1 MCGIISRKWGDHM
14 TGRDSINIDQLVDYK
29 TEYSQVVKHAQI
41 SGDKLRGL
49 CPFHDDQNNSFSA
62 DLKTGKWT
70 CFAEGESGN
79 FLKFYMLLHNLPDQK
94 TAYKEILRQH
104 HIDPPQ
110 RERRRKLTQYT
121 LKQYAF
127 EKHLPEDWLSEQC
140 GLSDGKEYDRNTHET
155 TLYLKTPFWDEN
167 KKLVTYRKRFAYKE
181 FRWKLGSHTI
191 LYGLWRLPEFKEKQA
206 AILVEG
212 ESDTQTLWYLGLP
225 ALGVAGAQNFKP
237 EQASALDGMTLYLH
251 REPDGGGDTFIAK
264 TCRGLREGG
273 FSGTVKVWSCKQF
286 DVKDPSELYM
296 KRGKEEAA
304 RLIRQALESA
314 EEIDYTKDPEP
325 EGLDGAPIALKCP
338 AGWGMSEGG
347 IREYN
352 DKRGTSELVC
362 RTPILLTK
370 RIRSMDSGEEKIE
383 IAFRRDGRWLTSVW
397 PRSTVFSS
405 RSVLALSELGCT
417 VTSENAKQVVK
428 FLGALE
434 GENLDKIPSVQA
446 TGVLGWK
453 PGGKF
458 MPGHDAGLVLDC
470 DPTIQAAAAAYHA
483 SGTLEDWLAAMRPHR
498 ERNKFRFILAS
509 SFAAPLLKLTRQ
521 RNFLTYNWGG
531 SRGGKTAAL
540 YAGMSVWGEPEKLT
554 VSFNTTAVGLER
566 RAGLC
571 CDLPMGIDERQQAG
585 DKQGMLEQL
594 VYMLA
599 NGTGKVRG
607 AKGGGL
613 QSVYQWRTVALSTGE
628 EPLTVET
635 SKGGVSTRALQI
647 YGPPFEDE
655 QSASAMYGQVAENY
669 GTAGPVFIKRLVE
682 MPPEDIQ
689 AMFSEMRD
697 YVQGLS
703 DGKNGAHT
711 AAIALVALADAMIDT
726 WLFEGFEGVAISPES
741 WARAKA
747 MAADILEQQQTGS
760 SGDVNENAVQFIV
773 DWVLANKAFFNPQT
787 IGTCYGMMSS
797 EGEVAYIFPSI
808 LNQALTKA
816 GFSPQKTLRYMA
828 EQGLIE
834 QTPQKKANGSVV
846 MRNAVRRRIGGRLT
860 SFVCFN
866 IGRISE
872 TTDEVEAL
880 ADEYDRMDEDVQ
892 SQTSMDQW
900 TEVDEDGD
908 LPF

>member
-1 MCGIISRKWGDHM
+1 M
-14 TGRDSINIDQLVDYK
+14 TDREPIDIDRLVDYK
-29 TEYSQVVKHAQI
+29 TEYSQVVKHPRI
-41 SGDKLRGL
+41 TGERMIGR
-49 CPFHDDQNNSFSA
+49 CPFHDDHADSFSV

-70 CFAEGESGN
+70 CFTEGLSGN
-79 FLKFYMLLHNLPDQK
+79 YLDFYAKLHNTDTK

-110 RERRRKLTQYT
+110 RERRQRLTQYT

-127 EKHLPEDWLSEQC
+127 EKHLPEEWLEERC
-140 GLSDGKEYDRNTHET
+140 GLSDGSDYDRTTHEST
-155 TLYLKTPFWDEN
+155 TYLKIPYWDESGQ
-167 KKLVTYRKRFAYKE
+167 LATYRKRFAYKE
-181 FRWKLGSHTI
+181 FRWKKGSSTI

-206 AILVEG
+206 VILVEG

-237 EQASALDGMTLYLH
+237 EQAPALDGMTLYLH
-251 REPDGGGDTFIAK
+251 KEPDGGGDTFITK
-264 TCRGLREGG
+264 TCRGLREGS

-304 RLIRQALESA
+304 RLIREALKAA
-314 EEIDYTKDPEP
+314 EEIDYQKDPEP
-325 EGLDGAPIALKCP
+325 EGLEGAPIALKCP
-338 AGWGMSEGG
+338 SGWGMSEGG

-352 DKRGTSELVC
+352 DKKGTSELVC

-383 IAFRRDGRWLTSVW
+383 IAFLRDGRWLTSVW

-405 RSVLALSELGCT
+405 RSVLALAELGCT
-417 VTSENAKQVVK
+417 VTSENAKAVVK

-458 MPGHDAGLVLDC
+458 MPGHDDGLVLDC
-470 DPTIQAAAAAYHA
+470 DPTMQAAAAAYHE
-483 SGTLEDWLAAMRPHR
+483 SGTLEGWISAMRPHR

-509 SFAAPLLKLTRQ
+509 AFAAPLLKITRQ

-540 YAGMSVWGEPEKLT
+540 QAGMSVWGEPEKLM

-585 DKQGMLEQL
+585 DKQGLLEQL

-607 AKGGGL
+607 SKGGGL

-635 SKGGVSTRALQI
+635 SKGGVNTRALQI

-655 QSASAMYGQVAENY
+655 QSASTMYGQVAEHY
-669 GTAGPVFIKRLVE
+669 GTAGPAFIKRLVSV
-682 MPPEDIQ
+682 PQEDVQ
-689 AMFSEMRD
+689 AAFGEMRD

-711 AAIALVALADAMIDT
+711 AAIALVALADAMIDS
-726 WLFEGFEGVAISPES
+726 WLFESREGVGIAPES

-747 MAADILEQQQTGS
+747 MATDILEQQQTGG
-760 SGDVNENAVQFIV
+760 SGDVNENAVQFLV

-816 GFSPQKTLRYMA
+816 GFSPQKTLRYMG

-846 MRNAVRRRIGGRLT
+846 MRNAVRRRFGGRLT
-860 SFVCFN
+860 SFICFN

-872 TTDEVEAL
+872 TTDEIEAL
-880 ADEYDRMDEDVQ
+880 ADEYDRLDEDSQ
-892 SQTSMDQW
+892 SQTSMGQW
-900 TEVDEDGD
+900 TEVAEDGD

>member
-1 MCGIISRKWGDHM
+1 M
-14 TGRDSINIDQLVDYK
+14 TDREPIDIDRLVDYK

-49 CPFHDDQNNSFSA
+49 CPFHDDQSSSFSA
-62 DLKTGKWT
+62 NLKTGQWT
-70 CFAEGESGN
+70 CFTEGESGN
-79 FLKFYMLLHNLPDQK
+79 FLKFYMLVHNLPDQ
-94 TAYKEILRQH
+94 TAAYKAILRQH

-110 RERRRKLTQYT
+110 RERKPKLVQYT

-127 EKHLPEDWLSEQC
+127 EKHLPEEWLQEQC
-140 GLSDGKEYDRNTHET
+140 GLCDGKEYNRNTHET

-167 KKLVTYRKRFAYKE
+167 KKLVTYRKRFAYKQ
-181 FRWKLGSHTI
+181 FRWKTGVHTI
-191 LYGLWRLPEFKEKQA
+191 LYGLWRLPEYMEKQA

-212 ESDTQTLWYLGLP
+212 ESDTQTLWYLGFP
-225 ALGVAGAQNFKP
+225 ALGVAGAQNFKT
-237 EQASALDGMTLYLH
+237 EQAPALSGMTLYLH
-251 REPDGGGDTFIAK
+251 KEPDGGGDTFITK

-273 FSGTVKVWSCKQF
+273 FSGTVKVWSCKPF
-286 DVKDPSELYM
+286 GVKDPSDLYM
-296 KRGKEEAA
+296 KHGKEEAEQ
-304 RLIRQALESA
+304 LIRQALQSA
-314 EEIDYTKDPEP
+314 EEIDYQKDPEP
-325 EGLDGAPIALKCP
+325 EGLEGAPIALKCP
-338 AGWGMSEGG
+338 SGWELSEKGVYE
-347 IREYN
+347 INE
-352 DKRGTSELVC
+352 KKGTSELAC

-370 RIRSMDSGEEKIE
+370 RIRSLDSGEEKIE
-383 IAFRRDGRWLTSVW
+383 IAFRRDGRWLSSMW

-453 PGGKF
+453 SGGKF
-458 MPGHDAGLVLDC
+458 MPGNDEGLVLDC
-470 DPTIQAAAAAYHA
+470 DPTMQAAAAAYHQN
-483 SGTLEDWLAAMRPHR
+483 GTLEGWLAAMRPHR

-509 SFAAPLLKLTRQ
+509 AFAAPLLKITRQ

-655 QSASAMYGQVAENY
+655 QSASAMYGQVAEHY
-669 GTAGPVFIKRLVE
+669 GTAGPAFIKRLVKIE
-682 MPPEDIQ
+682 QEDIQ
-689 AMFSEMRD
+689 AMFTEMRD

-711 AAIALVALADAMIDT
+711 TAVALVALADAMINT
-726 WLFEGFEGVAISPES
+726 WLFEGRPDVEIAPES
-741 WARAKA
+741 WQRAKS
-747 MAADILEQQQTGS
+747 MAADILEQQQAGS

-797 EGEVAYIFPSI
+797 EGEMAYIFPSI
-808 LNQALTKA
+808 LSQALTKA
-816 GFSPQKTLRYMA
+816 GFSNQKTLRYMA

-834 QTPQKKANGSVV
+834 QTAEKKANGSTV
-846 MRNAVRRRIGGRLT
+846 MRNTVKRRIGGRLAN
-860 SFVCFN
+860 FVCFN
-866 IGRISE
+866 IGQLSE

-880 ADEYDRMDEDVQ
+880 ADEYDRRDRDEQ
-892 SQTSMDQW
+892 LQTSMDQQW
-900 TEVDEDGD
+900 TEVDDDGD

>member
-1 MCGIISRKWGDHM
+1 M
-14 TGRDSINIDQLVDYK
+14 TDREPIDIDRLVDYK

-41 SGDKLRGL
+41 TGDTLRGL
-49 CPFHDDQNNSFSA
+49 CPFHEDTSPSFSA
-62 DLKTGKWT
+62 NLKTGQWT
-70 CFAEGESGN
+70 CFTEGESGN
-79 FLKFYMLLHNLPDQK
+79 FLKFYMLVHNLPDQ
-94 TAYKEILRQH
+94 TAAYKEILRQH

-110 RERRRKLTQYT
+110 QERRRKLTQYT

-127 EKHLPEDWLSEQC
+127 EKHLPEEWLQEQC
-140 GLSDGKEYDRNTHET
+140 GLCDGKEYNRNTHET

-167 KKLVTYRKRFAYKE
+167 KKLVTYRKRFAYKQ
-181 FRWKLGSHTI
+181 FRWKTGVHTI
-191 LYGLWRLPEFKEKQA
+191 LYGLWRLPEYMEKQA

-225 ALGVAGAQNFKP
+225 ALGVAGAQNFKA
-237 EQASALDGMTLYLH
+237 EQAPALSGMTLYLH
-251 REPDGGGDTFIAK
+251 KEPDGGGETFITK

-273 FSGTVKVWSCKQF
+273 FSGTVKVWSCKPLG
-286 DVKDPSELYM
+286 VKDPSDLYM
-296 KRGKEEAA
+296 KQGKEEAA
-304 RLIRQALESA
+304 RLIREALKAA

-338 AGWGMSEGG
+338 PGWGMSEGG

-352 DKRGTSELVC
+352 DKKGTSELAC

-383 IAFRRDGRWLTSVW
+383 IAFRRDGRWLSSVW

-405 RSVLALSELGCT
+405 RSVLALAELGCT
-417 VTSENAKQVVK
+417 ITSENAKAVVK

-458 MPGHDAGLVLDC
+458 MPGHDEGLVLDC
-470 DPTIQAAAAAYHA
+470 DPTMQAAAAAYH
-483 SGTLEDWLAAMRPHR
+483 SNGTLEGWLAAMRPHR

-509 SFAAPLLKLTRQ
+509 AFAAPLLKITWQ

-585 DKQGMLEQL
+585 DKQGLLEQL

-607 AKGGGL
+607 SKGGGL

-635 SKGGVSTRALQI
+635 SKGGVNTRALQI

-655 QSASAMYGQVAENY
+655 QSASAMYGQVAEHY
-669 GTAGPVFIKRLVE
+669 GHAGPTFIKQLVKIE
-682 MPPEDIQ
+682 QEDIQ
-689 AMFSEMRD
+689 TMFTEMRD

-711 AAIALVALADAMIDT
+711 AAVALVALADAMIDT
-726 WLFEGFEGVAISPES
+726 WLFEGKDGTEIAPES

-747 MAADILEQQQTGS
+747 MANDILEQQQTGG

-787 IGTCYGMMSS
+787 IGTCYGMMGS
-797 EGEVAYIFPSI
+797 EGETAYIFPSI
-808 LNQALTKA
+808 LSQALTKA

-828 EQGLIE
+828 EQGLITTMTE
-834 QTPQKKANGSVV
+834 KKADGREVS
-846 MRNAVRRRIGGRLT
+846 RNTVLRRFAGRQVRVIQ
-860 SFVCFN
+860 FN
-866 IGRISE
+866 LGLLSQISDSIE
-872 TTDEVEAL
+872 DLEDEAEGQYRPAP
-880 ADEYDRMDEDVQ
+880 
-892 SQTSMDQW
+892 SNPQTSMEQW
-900 TEVDEDGD
+900 TEVDADDD

>member
-1 MCGIISRKWGDHM
+1 M
-14 TGRDSINIDQLVDYK
+14 TDREPIDIDRLVDYK

-41 SGDKLRGL
+41 TGDTLRGL
-49 CPFHDDQNNSFSA
+49 CPFHEDTSPSFSA
-62 DLKTGKWT
+62 NLKTGQWT
-70 CFAEGESGN
+70 CFTEGESGN
-79 FLKFYMLLHNLPDQK
+79 FLKFYMLVHNLPDQ
-94 TAYKEILRQH
+94 TAAYKEILRQH

-110 RERRRKLTQYT
+110 QERRRKLTQYT

-127 EKHLPEDWLSEQC
+127 EKHLPEEWLQEQC
-140 GLSDGKEYDRNTHET
+140 GLCDGKEYNRNTHET

-167 KKLVTYRKRFAYKE
+167 KKLVTYRKRFAYKQ
-181 FRWKLGSHTI
+181 FRWKTGVHTI
-191 LYGLWRLPEFKEKQA
+191 LYGLWRLPEYMEKQA

-212 ESDTQTLWYLGLP
+212 ESDTQTLWYLGFP
-225 ALGVAGAQNFKP
+225 ALGVAGAQNFKT
-237 EQASALDGMTLYLH
+237 EQAPALSGMTLYLH
-251 REPDGGGDTFIAK
+251 KEPDGGGDTFITK

-273 FSGTVKVWSCKQF
+273 FSGTVKVWSCKPF
-286 DVKDPSELYM
+286 GVKDPSDLYM
-296 KRGKEEAA
+296 KHGKEEAEQ
-304 RLIRQALESA
+304 LIRQALQSA
-314 EEIDYTKDPEP
+314 EEIDYQKDPEP
-325 EGLDGAPIALKCP
+325 EGLEGAPIALQAP
-338 AGWGMSEGG
+338 GGWELSEKGVYE
-347 IREYN
+347 INE
-352 DKRGTSELVC
+352 KKGTSELAC

-383 IAFRRDGRWLTSVW
+383 IAFRRDGRWLSSVW

-405 RSVLALSELGCT
+405 RSVLALAELGCT
-417 VTSENAKQVVK
+417 ITSENAKAVVK

-458 MPGHDAGLVLDC
+458 MPGHDEGLVLDC
-470 DPTIQAAAAAYHA
+470 DPTMQAAAAAYH
-483 SGTLEDWLAAMRPHR
+483 SNGTLEGWLAAMRPHR

-509 SFAAPLLKLTRQ
+509 AFAAPLLKITRQ

-585 DKQGMLEQL
+585 DKQGLLEQL

-607 AKGGGL
+607 SKGGGL

-635 SKGGVSTRALQI
+635 SKGGVNTRALQI

-655 QSASAMYGQVAENY
+655 QSASAMYGQVAEHY
-669 GTAGPVFIKRLVE
+669 GHAGPAFIKRLVKIE
-682 MPPEDIQ
+682 QEDIQ
-689 AMFSEMRD
+689 AMFTEMRD

-711 AAIALVALADAMIDT
+711 AAVALVALADAMIDT
-726 WLFEGFEGVAISPES
+726 WLFEGKDGTEIAPES

-747 MAADILEQQQTGS
+747 MANDILEQQQTGG

-787 IGTCYGMMSS
+787 IGTCYGMMGS
-797 EGEVAYIFPSI
+797 EGETAYIFPSI
-808 LNQALTKA
+808 LSQALTKA

-828 EQGLIE
+828 EQGLITTMTE
-834 QTPQKKANGSVV
+834 KKADGREVS
-846 MRNAVRRRIGGRLT
+846 RNTVLRRFAGRQVRVIQ
-860 SFVCFN
+860 FN
-866 IGRISE
+866 LGLLSQISDSIE
-872 TTDEVEAL
+872 DLEDEAEGQYRPAP
-880 ADEYDRMDEDVQ
+880 
-892 SQTSMDQW
+892 SNPQTSMEQW
-900 TEVDEDGD
+900 TEVDADDD

>member
-1 MCGIISRKWGDHM
+1 M
-14 TGRDSINIDQLVDYK
+14 TDREPINIDQLVDYK

-41 SGDKLRGL
+41 SGDKLRGR
-49 CPFHDDQNNSFSA
+49 CPFHDDQNNSFSV
-62 DLKTGKWT
+62 DLKTGQWT
-70 CFAEGESGN
+70 CFTEGESGN

-110 RERRRKLTQYT
+110 RERKPKLTQYT

-127 EKHLPEDWLSEQC
+127 EKHLPEDWLRERC
-140 GLSDGKEYDRNTHET
+140 GLSDGSDYDRKAHEST
-155 TLYLKTPFWDEN
+155 AYLKIPFWDER
-167 KKLVTYRKRFAYKE
+167 KELVTYRKRFAYKE

-191 LYGLWRLPEFKEKQA
+191 LYGLWRLSEFREKQA
-206 AILVEG
+206 VILVEG

-225 ALGVAGAQNFKP
+225 ALGVAGAQNFKA
-237 EQASALDGMTLYLH
+237 EQAAALDGMTLYLH

-264 TCRGLREGG
+264 TCRGLRDGG

-286 DVKDPSELYM
+286 DVKDPSELYL
-296 KRGKEEAA
+296 KRGRDEAA
-304 RLIRQALESA
+304 RLIRQALKSA

-325 EGLDGAPIALKCP
+325 PSMEGAPIALKCP
-338 AGWGMSEGG
+338 SGWELSEKGVHE
-347 IREYN
+347 INE
-352 DKRGTSELVC
+352 KKGTSELAC

-370 RIRSMDSGEEKIE
+370 RIRSLDSGEEKIE
-383 IAFRRDGRWLTSVW
+383 IAFRRDGRWSTSVW

-453 PGGKF
+453 PDGKF
-458 MPGHDAGLVLDC
+458 MPGFDSGLVLDC
-470 DPTIQAAAAAYHA
+470 DPTMQAVAGAYRQ
-483 SGTLEDWLAAMRPHR
+483 SGTLSGWLDAMRPHR
-498 ERNKFRFILAS
+498 ERNKFRFILAA
-509 SFAAPLLKLTRQ
+509 SFAAPLLKITRQ
-521 RNFLTYNWGG
+521 RNFFVYNWGG
-531 SRGGKTAAL
+531 SRGGKTAAV
-540 YAGMSVWGEPEKLT
+540 YAGLSAWGDPEKLV

-585 DKQGMLEQL
+585 DKQGLLEQL

-635 SKGGVSTRALQI
+635 SKGGVSTRALEI
-647 YGPPFEDE
+647 YGPPFDDE
-655 QSASAMYGQVAENY
+655 ASASAMYGHVAQHY
-669 GTAGPVFIKRLVE
+669 GHAGSAFIKRLVGLDA
-682 MPPEDIQ
+682 EDVCR
-689 AMFSEMRD
+689 AFEEMRD

-711 AAIALVALADAMIDT
+711 AAVALVALADAMIDT
-726 WLFEGFEGVAISPES
+726 WLFEGQEGTSIAPES

-747 MAADILEQQQTGS
+747 MAADILNQQQSSG
-760 SGDVNENAVQFIV
+760 SGDVNENAVQYIV

-787 IGTCYGMMSS
+787 IGTSYGMMGG

-808 LNQALTKA
+808 LNDALKRG

-834 QTPQKKANGSVV
+834 QTPQKKANGNIV
-846 MRNAVRRRIGGRLT
+846 MRNSVRRRIGGRLT

-866 IGRISE
+866 IGQLSE
-872 TTDEVEAL
+872 TTDDIEAM
-880 ADEYDRMDEDVQ
+880 ADEYDRMDENVQ
-892 SQTSMDQW
+892 TQASMGQW
-900 TEVDEDGD
+900 TDVGEDGD

>member
-1 MCGIISRKWGDHM
+1 MRGIISRKWGDHM

-41 SGDKLRGL
+41 TGDTLRGL
-49 CPFHDDQNNSFSA
+49 CPFHEDTSPSFSV

-70 CFAEGESGN
+70 CFKEGESGN
-79 FLKFYMLLHNLPDQK
+79 FLKFYMKVHNLPDQK

-191 LYGLWRLPEFKEKQA
+191 LYGLWRLPEFKEKQT

-237 EQASALDGMTLYLH
+237 EQAPALDGMTLYLH
-251 REPDGGGDTFIAK
+251 REPDGGGDTFITK

-273 FSGTVKVWSCKQF
+273 FSGTVKVWSCKRF
-286 DVKDPSELYM
+286 GVKDPSDLYM
-296 KRGKEEAA
+296 KLGKEEAA
-304 RLIRQALESA
+304 RLIREALKAA

-325 EGLDGAPIALKCP
+325 EGLEGAPIALKCP
-338 AGWGMSEGG
+338 SGWGMSEGG

-352 DKRGTSELVC
+352 DKKGTSELVC

-383 IAFRRDGRWLTSVW
+383 IAFHRDGRWLTSVW

-405 RSVLALSELGCT
+405 RSVLALAELGCT
-417 VTSENAKQVVK
+417 ITSENAKAVVK
-428 FLGALE
+428 FLGSLE

-458 MPGHDAGLVLDC
+458 MPGHDDGLVLDC
-470 DPTIQAAAAAYHA
+470 DPTMQAAAAAYHE
-483 SGTLEDWLAAMRPHR
+483 SGTISGWLSAMRPHR

-509 SFAAPLLKLTRQ
+509 AFAAPLLKITRQ

-540 YAGMSVWGEPEKLT
+540 QAGMSVWGEPEKLM

-585 DKQGMLEQL
+585 DKQGLLEQL

-607 AKGGGL
+607 SKGGGL

-635 SKGGVSTRALQI
+635 SKGGVNTRALQI

-669 GTAGPVFIKRLVE
+669 GTAGPTFIKRLVE
-682 MPPEDIQ
+682 APQEDVQ
-689 AMFSEMRD
+689 AMFGEMRD

-711 AAIALVALADAMIDT
+711 AAIALVALADAMIDS
-726 WLFEGFEGVAISPES
+726 WLFESREGVGIAPES

-747 MAADILEQQQTGS
+747 MAADILEQQQTGG

-816 GFSPQKTLRYMA
+816 GFSPQKTLRYMG

-846 MRNAVRRRIGGRLT
+846 MRNAVRRRFGGRLT
-860 SFVCFN
+860 SFICFN

-872 TTDEVEAL
+872 TTDEIEAL
-880 ADEYDRMDEDVQ
+880 ADEYDRLDEDSQ
-892 SQTSMDQW
+892 SQTSMGQW
-900 TEVDEDGD
+900 TEVAEDGD

>member
-1 MCGIISRKWGDHM
+1 M
-14 TGRDSINIDQLVDYK
+14 TDREPIDIDRLVDYK
-29 TEYSQVVKHAQI
+29 TEYSQVVKHPRI
-41 SGDKLRGL
+41 TGERMIGR
-49 CPFHDDQNNSFSA
+49 CPFHDDHADSFSV

-70 CFAEGESGN
+70 CFTEGLSGN
-79 FLKFYMLLHNLPDQK
+79 YLDFYAKLHNTDTK

-110 RERRRKLTQYT
+110 RERRQRLTQYT

-127 EKHLPEDWLSEQC
+127 EKHLPEEWLEERC
-140 GLSDGKEYDRNTHET
+140 GLSDGSDYDRTTHEST
-155 TLYLKTPFWDEN
+155 TYLKIPYWDESGQ
-167 KKLVTYRKRFAYKE
+167 LATYRKRFAYKE
-181 FRWKLGSHTI
+181 FRWKKGSSTI

-206 AILVEG
+206 VILVEG

-237 EQASALDGMTLYLH
+237 EQAPALDGMTLYLH
-251 REPDGGGDTFIAK
+251 KEPDGGGDTFITK
-264 TCRGLREGG
+264 TCRGLREGS

-304 RLIRQALESA
+304 RLIREALKAA
-314 EEIDYTKDPEP
+314 EEIDYQKDPEP
-325 EGLDGAPIALKCP
+325 EGLEGAPIALKCP
-338 AGWGMSEGG
+338 SGWGMSEGG

-352 DKRGTSELVC
+352 DKKGTSELVC

-383 IAFRRDGRWLTSVW
+383 IAFRRDGRWLTSAW

-458 MPGHDAGLVLDC
+458 MPGHDDGLVLDC
-470 DPTIQAAAAAYHA
+470 DPTMQAAAAAYHE
-483 SGTLEDWLAAMRPHR
+483 SGTLEGWLSAMRPHR

-509 SFAAPLLKLTRQ
+509 AFAAPLLKLTRQ

-585 DKQGMLEQL
+585 DKQGLLEQL

-607 AKGGGL
+607 SKGGGL

-635 SKGGVSTRALQI
+635 SKGGVNTRALQI

-655 QSASAMYGQVAENY
+655 QSASTMYGQVAEHY
-669 GTAGPVFIKRLVE
+669 GTAGPAFIKRLVE
-682 MPPEDIQ
+682 MPQEDVQ
-689 AMFSEMRD
+689 AMFGEMRD

-747 MAADILEQQQTGS
+747 MAADILEQQQAGG

-787 IGTCYGMMSS
+787 IGTCYGMMSG

-846 MRNAVRRRIGGRLT
+846 MRNAVRRRFGGRLT
-860 SFVCFN
+860 SFICFN

-872 TTDEVEAL
+872 TTDEIEAL
-880 ADEYDRMDEDVQ
+880 ADEYDRLDEDSQ
-892 SQTSMDQW
+892 SQTSMGQW
-900 TEVDEDGD
+900 TEVAEDGD

>member
-1 MCGIISRKWGDHM
+1 M
-14 TGRDSINIDQLVDYK
+14 TDREPIDIDRLVDYK
-29 TEYSQVVKHAQI
+29 TEYSQVVKHPRI
-41 SGDKLRGL
+41 TGERMIGR
-49 CPFHDDQNNSFSA
+49 CPFHDDHADSFSV
-62 DLKTGKWT
+62 DLKTGQWT
-70 CFAEGESGN
+70 CFTEGLSGN
-79 FLKFYMLLHNLPDQK
+79 YLDFYAKLHNTDTK

-110 RERRRKLTQYT
+110 QERRRKLTQYT

-127 EKHLPEDWLSEQC
+127 EKHLPEDWLGERC
-140 GLSDGKEYDRNTHET
+140 GLCDGSDYDRNSHEST
-155 TLYLKTPFWDEN
+155 AYLKIPYWDESGQ
-167 KKLVTYRKRFAYKE
+167 LATYRKRFAYKE
-181 FRWKLGSHTI
+181 FRWKKGSSTI
-191 LYGLWRLPEFKEKQA
+191 LYGLWRLPEYREKQA

-225 ALGVAGAQNFKP
+225 ALGVAGASNFKA
-237 EQASALDGMTLYLH
+237 EQAAALSGMTLYLH
-251 REPDGGGDTFIAK
+251 KEPDGGGETFITK

-273 FSGTVKVWSCKQF
+273 FSGTVKVWSCKPF
-286 DVKDPSELYM
+286 GVKDPSDLYM
-296 KRGKEEAA
+296 KHGREEAE
-304 RLIRQALESA
+304 RLIREALKAA
-314 EEIDYTKDPEP
+314 EEIDYQKDPEP
-325 EGLDGAPIALKCP
+325 EGLEGAPIALKCP
-338 AGWGMSEGG
+338 GGWGMSEGG

-352 DKRGTSELVC
+352 EKKGTSELIC

-383 IAFRRDGRWLTSVW
+383 IAFLRDGRWLTSAW

-405 RSVLALSELGCT
+405 RSVLALAELGCT

-453 PGGKF
+453 PGSKF
-458 MPGHDAGLVLDC
+458 MPGHDEGLVLDC
-470 DPTIQAAAAAYHA
+470 DPTMQAAAAAYHQ
-483 SGTLEDWLAAMRPHR
+483 SGTMEGWLAAMRPHR

-509 SFAAPLLKLTRQ
+509 AFAAPLLKITRQ

-585 DKQGMLEQL
+585 DKQGLLEQL

-607 AKGGGL
+607 SKGGGL

-655 QSASAMYGQVAENY
+655 QSASAMYGQVAAHY
-669 GTAGPVFIKRLVE
+669 GHAGPAFIKRLVE
-682 MPPEDIQ
+682 LPQEDVQ
-689 AMFSEMRD
+689 AMFGEMRE

-711 AAIALVALADAMIDT
+711 VAIALVALADAMIDT
-726 WLFEGFEGVAISPES
+726 WLFEGWDGVAIAPES
-741 WARAKA
+741 WARAKV
-747 MAADILEQQQTGS
+747 MAADILDQQQTGG
-760 SGDVNENAVQFIV
+760 SGDANENAVQFIV

-787 IGTCYGMMSS
+787 IGTCYGMMSG
-797 EGEVAYIFPSI
+797 EGETAYIFPSI
-808 LNQALTKA
+808 LSQVLTKA
-816 GFSPQKTLRYMA
+816 EFSPQKTLRYMA
-828 EQGLIE
+828 EQGLITTMTE
-834 QTPQKKANGSVV
+834 KKADGREVS
-846 MRNAVRRRIGGRLT
+846 RNTVLRRFAGRQAR
-860 SFVCFN
+860 VIQFN
-866 IGRISE
+866 LGLLSQVSDSIE
-872 TTDEVEAL
+872 DLEDEAEGQYRPASS
-880 ADEYDRMDEDVQ
+880 DP
-892 SQTSMDQW
+892 QTSMEQW
-900 TEVDEDGD
+900 TEVDADDD